1 MFCKS
6 DIHNSNNCVKRIEE
20 SISKKLIK
28 YYEFKH
34 FYNVEKIGNG
44 NSGVIYRAKWKNYE
58 QYMILKS
65 FYNFDNDAT
74 VKEIIREFE
83 LQRKV
88 NFHNNI
94 IRLHGITDKK
104 NQDGQVK
111 YLLVME
117 YADGDTLQ
125 NYLKESYKKLTW
137 VDKYELAFQLV
148 SAISCLHN
156 KGIVHQNLHSNNI
169 LVHQNTIKLADFG
182 LSKRIRDSTKQE
194 SYLSGIVPYIDPK
207 KFIIQTYSLNE
218 KSNVYSIGVLLW
230 EISSG
235 QPPFKSI
242 LNTNLDTQI
251 LQGYR
256 ETPIPGTP
264 TDYSNIYT
272 ECWDGEPI
280 NRPSI
285 NEIITKLKQLNNLN
299 CNNNLLQKELSHII
313 RNFDK
318 NFTKEIVPSIQN
330 INETIFEEDLNIVI
344 DDLINYVFKEITEGR
359 ELVRKK
365 RFFDYIN
372 NRNINLKEIY
382 AWILNNQNNSNSIYL
397 LGYLNYHGIDHIN
410 INKKKGIEL
419 YQKAAEL
426 ENNTAQFDLAYMYL
440 CGKGVEKNNIKAFEL
455 ANKLTEKKYT
465 AGINMLGYCYEK
477 GIGTEMNEFKAFE
490 YYQKSSDLGYYTG
503 ISNLGRCYEN
513 GVGVSINIKK
523 AFNLYQK
530 AASLGNDFAQCNLA
544 TMYKNGIGV
553 KKDMEQAIF
562 WYEKS
567 AEQGNLDAQHKMYSL
582 KNFFY

>member
-1 MFCKS
+1 MFCIS

-20 SISKKLIK
+20 SILKKHIK
-28 YYEFKH
+28 HYEFKH

-44 NSGVIYRAKWKNYE
+44 NSGVIYRAKWKNSE

-137 VDKYELAFQLV
+137 EDKYELAFQLV

-182 LSKRIRDSTKQE
+182 LSKRIRDATKQE
-194 SYLSGIVPYIDPK
+194 SYLS
-207 KFIIQTYSLNE
+207 
-218 KSNVYSIGVLLW
+218 
-230 EISSG
+230 
-235 QPPFKSI
+235 
-242 LNTNLDTQI
+242 DTHI

-285 NEIITKLKQLNNLN
+285 NEIITKLKQLNN
-299 CNNNLLQKELSHII
+299 NNLLHEELSHII

-318 NFTKEIVPSIQN
+318 NYTKEIEPSIQN

-344 DDLINYVFKEITEGR
+344 DDLINNVFKEITEGR
-359 ELVRKK
+359 EL
-365 RFFDYIN
+365 
-372 NRNINLKEIY
+372 
-382 AWILNNQNNSNSIYL
+382 
-397 LGYLNYHGIDHIN
+397 
-410 INKKKGIEL
+410 KKGIEL
-419 YQKAAEL
+419 YKKAAEL

-440 CGKGVEKNNIKAFEL
+440 CGKGIEKNNIKAFEL

-490 YYQKSSDLGYYTG
+490 FYQKSSDLGYYTG

-530 AASLGNDFAQCNLA
+530 AASLGNDFAQCNLG

-567 AEQGNLDAQHKMYSL
+567 AEQGNLDAQHKMISL
-582 KNFFY
+582 KNVKYFLLE